1 MTLTFFFLSVIV
13 LQKIV
18 AGPIMLNQL
27 SEENPQKAEKNST
40 SLICSICWF
49 LWCKY
54 SYPGQFRA
62 TNTTSYHWAQGL
74 GEMHTMAF
82 AIVQATA
89 PYLAHMCCSVFTGW
103 VKEWIIISSSH
114 YSITGNPL
122 DILGRFIFFLLSF
135 DPLSCSFFSPG
146 CPVSPAL
153 PRRKPPRTLQ
163 VPNFYWGFEAVEG
176 SSVRSWPWEHFP
188 LCPSAQGSVPQGYHY
203 IPFFCVSCF
212 LRSISLEMFSFNSP
226 PFKAH
231 QTKLEDHPSEAQNS
245 LLYFLTRKDISL
257 LSNF

>member
-1 MTLTFFFLSVIV
+1 
-13 LQKIV
+13 
-18 AGPIMLNQL
+18 MLNQL
-27 SEENPQKAEKNST
+27 SEENPQKAEKTAQAWSVAFADSWGVNFPILDNFT
-40 SLICSICWF
+40 L
-49 LWCKY
+49 
-54 SYPGQFRA
+54 PTRRA
-62 TNTTSYHWAQGL
+62 TTEHKVWERCTQWLSRSYKPA
-74 GEMHTMAF
+74 
-82 AIVQATA
+82 A

-103 VKEWIIISSSH
+103 VKEWIIISSRH

-226 PFKAH
+226 PFEAH